1 MRVSLKIKAW
11 RNLGLFLLLASCT
24 PEETPEEI
32 IDDTNELL
40 VQVKDMRRDVQL
52 RIERSRELRK
62 SAIELGMRVDTLA
75 SHFNQTQPGLIYRK
89 KILP

>member
-1 MRVSLKIKAW
+1 MRVLPKLRAW
-11 RNLGLFLLLASCT
+11 SNLGLFLLLVACAT
-24 PEETPEEI
+24 EETPEEI

-40 VQVKDMRRDVQL
+40 VQVKDIRRDVQL